1 MAATTTIRLP
11 PPLRARLRALAK
23 ETDRSVHSLIVE
35 GVERYAAYEEQMR
48 RLVKEAMASDAQ
60 TQRLAEVYRAD
71 DVHAWMQRLAQGEA
85 TARPKQWQR

>member
-11 PPLRARLRALAK
+11 PSLRARLRALAK

-48 RLVKEAMASDAQ
+48 RLVKEAIASDAQ
-60 TQRLAEVYRAD
+60 IQRLGEVFRAD
-71 DVHAWMQRLAQGEA
+71 DVHAWMQRLAQGESA
-85 TARPKQWQR
+85 ARPKSWQR